1 MLGIDLNELFEMTI
15 LAMRESEDKI
25 EERLN

>member
-1 MLGIDLNELFEMTI
+1 MLGIDLNKLFEMTI